1 MDFTDTAFRQMM
13 EIIDLVIL
21 SIPCLIAG
29 IFIFKGIYRTV
40 ENPAKRSKGVS
51 ICITAAA
58 TVVLVLILYFVVLLW
73 AVSIRGRWCE
83 GCMEYH

>member
-29 IFIFKGIYRTV
+29 IFIFKVI
-40 ENPAKRSKGVS
+40 
-51 ICITAAA
+51 
-58 TVVLVLILYFVVLLW
+58 
-73 AVSIRGRWCE
+73 
-83 GCMEYH
+83 